1 MFNKPFK
8 WCDEGIGEEK
18 VAMPKPEKVRMVQ
31 ELVEKLRRCKGLVVT
46 TYMGLDA
53 GQMAVLRRQLKGQ
66 GVEFK
71 VIKNT
76 LFARALAQVGFDG
89 DLARRL
95 RGPLAIAVGYDD
107 PVIAVKAI
115 HQLRKDYEALS
126 LLWGIV
132 EGQVYEGAQ
141 LEALAT
147 LPTRDEMMTEVLG
160 ALFSPLY
167 GLLGLLDTMLWQL
180 TAVLEAVLKA
190 RLETPEEGGSEM
202 AVVSPKVQELVE
214 VIKGMTLLELKQL
227 LDALKEEFGITGIA
241 APVAVA
247 APSGAAAPAA
257 EAPAV
262 EEKTEFKVIL
272 KAAGEQK
279 LQVIKAVR
287 EVIPGLGL
295 KEAKDLVEQA
305 PSVLKDG
312 VSKEEA
318 QKIKE
323 KLEAVGATVEIQ

>member
-8 WCDEGIGEEK
+8 WCDEGFREEG

-31 ELVEKLRRCKGLVVT
+31 EFVEKLRRCKGLVVT

-53 GQMAVLRRQLKGQ
+53 GQMATLRRQLKGQ

-89 DLARRL
+89 DLAQRL

-147 LPTRDEMMTEVLG
+147 LPTRDEMMKEVLG

-190 RLETPEEGGSEM
+190 RLETPDEGGSEM

-247 APSGAAAPAA
+247 APSGVAAPAA